1 MDRSKPRTDTNYILQ
16 IGSFPPRECG
26 IATFTQDLTL
36 ALNKKWNPLVKTR
49 VVAINDRPTSLYNY
63 NNLVSH
69 QITATEL
76 EHYVALARN
85 INKKNEVKLINIQ
98 HEFGIFGGDWG
109 DYLIP
114 FLQVIEKPVV
124 VTLHSILPTPDERL
138 RNVVRSI
145 ATFSKA
151 LVVMN
156 KLSEEMLIREYGVP
170 KSKIAIIPHGI
181 PQIPF
186 EASDKA
192 KEELDLKGKTIL
204 STFGMISPNKG
215 LEYVIRALPRVVRKF
230 PNVLYLVVGATHPN
244 IVRDQGETY
253 RNFLLKEIDRLGL
266 GNHIKFYNK
275 YITLEEITQYLRATD
290 VYIYANP
297 DLKQSVSGS
306 LAYALGAG
314 RPIVSTKTEYA
325 KYIIDRSNG
334 LLVDPENHAQITK
347 ALIEILSDGKMM
359 KSMSEAAYEKSRHM
373 IWPNV
378 ATRYFTV
385 FKKYAQI
392 EQEEDKLPEIKLTH
406 LTRMTDGFGILHHA
420 KYSKPEPRYGY
431 SADDNARAFITA
443 IRQYKFKPQPELVD
457 LMKTYLRFMKFVK
470 RPSGYFANIVS
481 HKKQRDIT
489 KDEDVLGRC
498 MWALGYAASADFIPE
513 EIQGAA
519 DKLFNQSTKIL
530 TQLKS
535 PRAIAFAMT
544 GLYFY
549 LKRYPKKSLM
559 AIFKK
564 LADRQIELYEN
575 YYSKDWNWFED
586 QLTYS
591 NSKLPES
598 LFYAYELLKGKKY
611 LKVATTTLNF
621 LRQITFL
628 KDYYA
633 PIGQNGWYFRNKQRA
648 YFDQQ
653 PEDAASMVETE
664 VVAYTI
670 TRDTQYLDDAF
681 RAFQWFLGKNHLN
694 QMVYDEATGG
704 CHDGVGQYA
713 INLNEGAEST
723 ISYLMARLALEEVAQ
738 HKSTN
743 AH

>member
-266 GNHIKFYNK
+266 GNHVKFYNK
-275 YITLEEITQYLRATD
+275 YITLEEITQYLRA
-290 VYIYANP
+290 
-297 DLKQSVSGS
+297 
-306 LAYALGAG
+306 
-314 RPIVSTKTEYA
+314 
-325 KYIIDRSNG
+325 
-334 LLVDPENHAQITK
+334 
-347 ALIEILSDGKMM
+347 
-359 KSMSEAAYEKSRHM
+359 
-373 IWPNV
+373 
-378 ATRYFTV
+378 
-385 FKKYAQI
+385 
-392 EQEEDKLPEIKLTH
+392 
-406 LTRMTDGFGILHHA
+406 
-420 KYSKPEPRYGY
+420 
-431 SADDNARAFITA
+431 
-443 IRQYKFKPQPELVD
+443 
-457 LMKTYLRFMKFVK
+457 
-470 RPSGYFANIVS
+470 
-481 HKKQRDIT
+481 
-489 KDEDVLGRC
+489 
-498 MWALGYAASADFIPE
+498 
-513 EIQGAA
+513 
-519 DKLFNQSTKIL
+519 
-530 TQLKS
+530 
-535 PRAIAFAMT
+535 
-544 GLYFY
+544 
-549 LKRYPKKSLM
+549 
-559 AIFKK
+559 
-564 LADRQIELYEN
+564 
-575 YYSKDWNWFED
+575 
-586 QLTYS
+586 
-591 NSKLPES
+591 
-598 LFYAYELLKGKKY
+598 
-611 LKVATTTLNF
+611 
-621 LRQITFL
+621 
-628 KDYYA
+628 
-633 PIGQNGWYFRNKQRA
+633 
-648 YFDQQ
+648 
-653 PEDAASMVETE
+653 
-664 VVAYTI
+664 
-670 TRDTQYLDDAF
+670 
-681 RAFQWFLGKNHLN
+681 
-694 QMVYDEATGG
+694 
-704 CHDGVGQYA
+704 
-713 INLNEGAEST
+713 
-723 ISYLMARLALEEVAQ
+723 
-738 HKSTN
+738 
-743 AH
+743 